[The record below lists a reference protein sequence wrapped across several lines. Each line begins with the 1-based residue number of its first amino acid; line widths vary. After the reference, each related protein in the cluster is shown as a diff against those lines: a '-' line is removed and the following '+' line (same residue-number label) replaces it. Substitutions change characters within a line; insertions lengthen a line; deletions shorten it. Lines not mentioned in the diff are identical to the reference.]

1 MEESLKKLIDFSG
14 DPYTHL
20 AEWKEGIGRK
30 VIGLTPMYLPEELIH
45 AGGMLP
51 VEMWSSNEP
60 ITAGHA
66 HVTPYYCGLTRS
78 IVDDLLKGK
87 LDFIDGILTYETCIQ
102 ARTIMLIV
110 EKNCNIPFMES
121 IFLPNQMTNPLAR
134 PYLIESLEILKARL
148 EEFAGHEITEESLRE
163 SILVYNKNRGLMRQ
177 IYDLRR
183 KRPGLINVKEMV
195 PIVHSSML
203 MLKEDHNAA
212 LEKLVIDLEKRP
224 QEIDGR
230 PKVIL
235 VGSLCTAPSTEILKL
250 FDDSG
255 VVVVDDDLYTG
266 SRYFVN
272 DAAVNGNPIEALAD
286 RFLTRNPPCATKVDS
301 EMNWSDYIINMVNES
316 GAQGI
321 ITLIQKN
328 CPPHMCYSPDVMRK
342 LSQAN
347 IPELVLEVEH
357 EVVSLEQMRTRL
369 QAFKETL
376 GGV

>member
-1 MEESLKKLIDFSG
+1 MEESLKTLFDFCG

-20 AEWKEGIGRK
+20 ADWKARNNRK
-30 VIGLTPMYLPEELIH
+30 VMGLTPMYLPEELIH

-60 ITAGHA
+60 ITVGHA

-110 EKNCNIPFMES
+110 EKNCKISFLEA
-121 IFLPNQMTNPLAR
+121 IFLPNQMTNPLTR
-134 PYLIESLEILKARL
+134 PYLIESLEILKVRL
-148 EEFAGHEITEESLRE
+148 EEFAGHEITEDSIRE
-163 SILVYNKNRGLMRQ
+163 SIIVYNRNRKLLRK

-183 KRPGLINVKEMV
+183 KRPGLINVQEMV

-212 LEKLVIDLEKRP
+212 LEKLIVDLEKRSH
-224 QEIDGR
+224 EMDNR

-266 SRYFVN
+266 TRYFVN
-272 DAAVNGNPIEALAD
+272 DAAEDGVPIEALAD

-301 EMNWSDYIINMVNES
+301 TMNWSDYIINMVNES
-316 GAQGI
+316 EAQGV

-342 LSQAN
+342 LSEAN